1 MRELLVTHPA
11 LAIAAIIALGVGA
24 QWLAW
29 RVRVPAILPLLAT
42 GFLVGPLLGWL
53 RPAAIFPT
61 ELFFPLVSMAVGLIL
76 FEGGLTLRF
85 AELRATRRVVINL
98 VTWGALVTWLGAAA
112 AAYFVAGLN
121 LQLALLF
128 GSLVIVTG
136 PTVIS
141 PLLRIVRPN
150 ANVSSVLKWE
160 GIVIDA
166 VGALVAVLV
175 LEAIVLSSRAEPIAS
190 IALLLG
196 RFIIVGSATGA
207 VGGLLLSWLLRK
219 RAVPDYLVNVTALAF
234 LFATFSLADVFS
246 SEAGLLAA
254 VVMGILV
261 ANSGVPNLDTLL
273 SFKEDLTVLLVS
285 MLFIALS
292 ANIELSSF
300 LAVVSWPTA
309 LLVALIVLVIR
320 PLDVLLSSIGSRLNP
335 RERLFI
341 AWVGPRGIVAA
352 SVTSLFAVRLE
363 AIGIEGAGDL
373 VPLVFMVIVVTVLLA
388 SLTAK
393 PLGLRLG
400 VADPDPQGVLL
411 LGAHPVGRLIGR
423 ALAELDVN
431 VLLADTNW
439 SNVAEAREE
448 GLQTFYG
455 SLLSDRSDDR
465 LRLEGIGKLVALTSN
480 DEANALTAVK
490 YARDFGKSN
499 VYQLAPRAHDDHGK
513 RLGGEHRGRW
523 LSSTELSFEDLEGMH
538 RAGATI
544 DTAELSDEYSLADYQ
559 AQHDVKAVTL
569 FVVNGKTV
577 KVVSEDTEP
586 ERETSGTVVAL
597 TAPA

>member
-1 MRELLVTHPA
+1 MRELLVTHPD
-11 LAIAAIIALGVGA
+11 LAIAAIIGLGIGA

-29 RVRVPAILPLLAT
+29 RARVPAILPLLVI

-53 RPAAIFPT
+53 RPWEIFPA

-85 AELRATRRVVINL
+85 AELRTTRRVVVNL
-98 VTWGALVTWLGAAA
+98 VTWGALVTWLAGAA

-121 LQLALLF
+121 IQLSLLF
-128 GSLVIVTG
+128 GSLVMVTG
-136 PTVIS
+136 PTVIA

-150 ANVSSVLKWE
+150 ANVASVLKWE
-160 GIVIDA
+160 SIIIDA

-175 LEAIVLSSRAEPIAS
+175 LEAVVLHSRAEPIAS

-196 RFIIVGSATGA
+196 RFIIVGTATGA

-234 LFATFSLADVFS
+234 LFVTFSVANVFS

-261 ANSGVPNLDTLL
+261 ANTGVPNLDALL

-285 MLFIALS
+285 MLFVALA

-300 LAVVSWPTA
+300 LAVMTWPPL
-309 LLVALIVLVIR
+309 LLVALVVLVIR
-320 PLDVLLSSIGSRLNP
+320 PLNVLLSSIGSRLSTN
-335 RERLFI
+335 ERLFI
-341 AWVGPRGIVAA
+341 AWIGPRGIVAA
-352 SVTSLFAVRLE
+352 AVTSLFAVRLQD
-363 AIGIEGAGDL
+363 IGLEGADDL

-400 VADPDPQGVLL
+400 VADPEPQGVLL
-411 LGAHPVGRLIGR
+411 LGAHPVARLIGR
-423 ALAELDVN
+423 ALSELGVN

-439 SNVAEAREE
+439 NNVAQAREE
-448 GLQTFYG
+448 ELQTYFG
-455 SLLSDRSDDR
+455 SLLSDRSEDR
-465 LRLEGIGKLVALTSN
+465 LRLAGIGKLVALTSN
-480 DEANALTAVK
+480 DEANALTALK
-490 YARDFGKSN
+490 YAREFGKSN
-499 VYQLAPRAHDDHGK
+499 LFQVAPRAHDDLGK

-523 LSSTELSFEDLEGMH
+523 LSTDELSFEDLEDLH

-544 DTAELSDEYSLADYQ
+544 DTVELTDQYSLADYQ
-559 AQHDVKAVTL
+559 SEHGEKAVPL
-569 FVVNGKTV
+569 FIVNGKMV

-586 ERETSGTVVAL
+586 EREISGSVVAL
-597 TAPA
+597 SVPG